1 MTNTFIDIGMD
12 SQSKWG
18 QKVCGDTLIAK
29 YIPEQGRVIAI
40 LSDGLGSGIKASV
53 LSTLTA
59 SMALKYLENNL
70 DIVKAASVIMRTL
83 PLCQIRQISYA
94 TFSIIDIASDLTVN
108 IVEYDTPSLLFFSNN
123 EFVPIE
129 RKTVDVTNFNRPA
142 VLHLSKITASKN
154 DRIIFHTDGLNQS
167 GLGKRET
174 PYGWGTDG
182 IKEFLRSLVKTFPHM
197 SARAMAK
204 QLVNQANVYDGWQCG
219 DDTTCGVIF
228 FRDPRPLLITTGP
241 PIQQSSDTLLAQQ
254 FRDFKGT
261 KVVCGDTT
269 AKILARELNLKIT
282 SEIRRYNND
291 IPPLAHMEGTDLVT
305 EGMITLNKAYEYLS
319 LKQLPV
325 FSHDNAALAL
335 ANTLLDHDE
344 IGFLIGTKVNDANIT
359 LNNTSVETRY
369 TIVRKLAHLLEEHH
383 LKRVSLQ
390 II

>member
-1 MTNTFIDIGMD
+1 LTNIFIDIGMD

-18 QKVCGDTLIAK
+18 QKVCGDTLLAK
-29 YIPEQGRVIAI
+29 HIPEQGRVVAI

-59 SMALKYLENNL
+59 SMALKYLENNF

-108 IVEYDTPSLLFFSNN
+108 IVEYDTPSLLFLSNN
-123 EFVPIE
+123 AFVPIE

-142 VLHLSKITASKN
+142 VLHLSKIAAKKN
-154 DRIIFHTDGLNQS
+154 DRIIFHSDGLNQS
-167 GLGKRET
+167 GLGKKET
-174 PYGWGTDG
+174 PYGWGSDG
-182 IKEFLRSLVKTFPHM
+182 IKAYIHSLIKKFPNM
-197 SARAMAK
+197 SARGMSR
-204 QLVNQANVYDGWQCG
+204 QLINQANVYDGWQCG
-219 DDTTCGVIF
+219 DDTTCGVVY
-228 FRDPRPLLITTGP
+228 FRDPRPLLISTGP
-241 PIQQSSDTLLAQQ
+241 PIQQSSDNLLAQQ

-269 AKILARELNLKIT
+269 AKILARELDLKIT
-282 SEIRRYNND
+282 SEMRRSNND
-291 IPPLAHMEGTDLVT
+291 IPPLAHMEGADLVT

-335 ANTLLDHDE
+335 ANMLLDHDE
-344 IGFLIGTKVNDANIT
+344 LCFLIGTKVNDANIT

-369 TIVRKLAHLLEEHH
+369 TIVRKLAYLLEERY
-383 LKRVSLQ
+383 LKKVSLR